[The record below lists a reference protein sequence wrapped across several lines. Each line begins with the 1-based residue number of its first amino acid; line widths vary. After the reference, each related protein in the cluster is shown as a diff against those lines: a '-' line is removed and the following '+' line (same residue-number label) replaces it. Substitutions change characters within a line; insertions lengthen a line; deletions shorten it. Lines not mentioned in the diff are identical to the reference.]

1 MNDIPFAYETFA
13 KLNIMSPMASNYSA
27 SQPQLMFSLVNNNAN
42 KAWKGQRVAFNYTN
56 GGAQSAPLFRIHE
69 KSKTEASNLNFDL
82 FGNNNIYQGVV
93 GAYSN
98 SFIYSQDNEIEQH
111 VHDCSFLNSDWNL
124 VGGWA
129 KDIHFIDANYNTI
142 HCGQNGGTGGHKT
155 SVQNV
160 QFYGSDYNCVNPY
173 FIEIAAGTKGVK
185 GIKGIKGAKGQNPSK
200 RYIGG
205 EIAGIFSMNSDQNFF
220 TGYTKGLQ
228 GTYISSPRNKHE
240 FNAAVDYEVEIGNDL
255 GRSSFNSGG
264 LIAIGR
270 GLTYI
275 KGQGDKI
282 LLGNFN
288 ENDTDDNNV
297 LIVGDG
303 WVDDDYLTS
312 ITPFLKTASAD
323 NRFWTAL
330 GGRGDKV
337 NYYRHNLMKVNRKGW
352 VGIYD
357 YNDPDDRYAMYG
369 VKGITAHFDGNTY
382 HIPYDK
388 LYQKMNVFDAVSQYQ
403 ETIDS
408 YTEQVKALTKTV
420 PVTRNLVISGDV
432 ADLLTTYKA
441 KYGSPKHN
449 TVVNVTLQN
458 NNAANTTNSVKSKI
472 AWGNGNAAHSRIDT
486 YTLHPYNSLQY
497 IYLDDTDNSVTGFSK
512 INN

>member
-27 SQPQLMFSLVNNNAN
+27 SQPQLMFSLVNNGAN
-42 KAWKGQRVAFNYTN
+42 KAWTGQRVAFNYTN

-69 KSKTEASNLNFDL
+69 KSNTDASNLNFDL
-82 FGNNNIYQGVV
+82 LGNNNIYQGVV

-98 SFIYSQDNEIEQH
+98 SFIYSQDNEIGQH
-111 VHDCSFLNSDWNL
+111 VHDCSFLNSDWNE
-124 VGGWA
+124 VGSYA
-129 KDIHFIDANYNTI
+129 KNIHFIDANYNTI
-142 HCGQNGGTGGHKT
+142 YCGQANGTGGLRT
-155 SVQNV
+155 AVQAAR
-160 QFYGSDYNCVNPY
+160 FYGSDYNVVNPY
-173 FIEIAAGTKGVK
+173 FVEIPAGTVGVK
-185 GIKGIKGAKGQNPSK
+185 GIEGIEGSNPAM

-205 EIAGIFSMNSDQNFF
+205 EIAGIFSMNSNQNFF
-220 TGYTKGLQ
+220 AGYTKGLR
-228 GTYISSPRNKHE
+228 GTYITSPRNKHE
-240 FNAAVDYEVEIGNDL
+240 FDAAVDYEVEIGNDL

-303 WVDDDYLTS
+303 WIDDTYLTS
-312 ITPFLKTASAD
+312 ITPYMKTASAD
-323 NRFWTAL
+323 NRFWAAF
-330 GGRGDKV
+330 GDRGDKV
-337 NYYRHNLMKVNRKGW
+337 HYYRHNLMKVNRKGW

-357 YNDPDDRYAMYG
+357 YNDPDGRYAMYG

-382 HIPYDK
+382 RIPYDT
-388 LYQKMNVFDAVSQYQ
+388 LYQKMNVFDTVSQYQ

-420 PVTRNLVISGDV
+420 PATRNLVISGDV

-441 KYGSPKHN
+441 KYGSPRHN

-458 NNAANTTNSVKSKI
+458 NNAANTTKSIKSKI
-472 AWGNGNAAHSRIDT
+472 AWGNGNEAHSRIDT
-486 YTLHPYNSLQY
+486 YTLNPYNSLQY

>member
-27 SQPQLMFSLVNNNAN
+27 SQPQLMFSLANNNAN
-42 KAWKGQRVAFNYTN
+42 KVWKGQRVAFNYTN

-82 FGNNNIYQGVV
+82 IGNNNIYQGVV

-98 SFIYSQDNEIEQH
+98 SFIYSQDNEIGEH
-111 VHDCSFLNSDWNL
+111 VHDCSFLNSDWNE
-124 VGGWA
+124 VGNYA
-129 KDIHFIDANYNTI
+129 QNIHFIDANYNTI
-142 HCGQNGGTGGHKT
+142 YCGQANGTGGHKT
-155 SVQNV
+155 AVQAAH
-160 QFYGSDYNCVNPY
+160 FYGSDYNVVNPY
-173 FIEIAAGTKGVK
+173 FIEIPAGTQGVK
-185 GIKGIKGAKGQNPSK
+185 SIKEIKGSNPAM

-205 EIAGIFSMNSDQNFF
+205 AIAGIFSMNSNQNFF
-220 TGYTKGLQ
+220 TGYTKGLR

-240 FNAAVDYEVEIGNDL
+240 FDAAVDYEVEIGNDL

-264 LIAIGR
+264 LITIGR

-288 ENDTDDNNV
+288 ENDTDDNNI

-303 WVDDDYLTS
+303 WIDDTYLTS
-312 ITPFLKTASAD
+312 ITPYLKTASAD
-323 NRFWTAL
+323 NRFWTAFD
-330 GGRGDKV
+330 GRGDKV
-337 NYYRHNLMKVNRKGW
+337 HYYRHNLMKVNREGW

-357 YNDPDDRYAMYG
+357 YNDPDDKYAMYG

-382 HIPYDK
+382 RIPYDK

-408 YTEQVKALTKTV
+408 YTEQVKALTNIV

-486 YTLHPYNSLQY
+486 YALHPYNSLQY